1 MKKVEIEIQLLIRFY
16 DSFFFG
22 GGTGRE
28 EIQSYLLK
36 DIHGFPYISGAAL
49 KGCIVQYAAALSKLI
64 PAFNNGEKI
73 FGTGGIQQGCMVFE
87 NGILVEKSDY
97 YDLQDSLVE
106 ARTGVSISRHTRVK
120 KEGQLHTMET
130 CGMGGKM
137 VFQSS
142 IYGFLDED
150 TYQRDIAHLVAAVRL
165 IYSLGGKS
173 TSGLGWLNEPV
184 TCCVKK
190 GPRGY
195 DANSSEQELIKT
207 EEINQWIRDQIGG
220 KKCTE

>member
-1 MKKVEIEIQLLIRFY
+1 MKKVEIEIQLLIKFY

-22 GGTGRE
+22 GGTGRG

-36 DIHGFPYISGAAL
+36 DIYGFPYISGSAL
-49 KGCIVQYAAALSKLI
+49 KGCIAEYAAALSELV

-73 FGTGGIQQGCMVFE
+73 FGTAGMQQGSMVFE

-97 YDLQDSLVE
+97 YDLQESLVE
-106 ARTGVSISRHTRVK
+106 VRTGVSINRYTRAK
-120 KEGQLHTMET
+120 AEGQLYTMET
-130 CGMGGKM
+130 CGLGGKL

-142 IYGFLDED
+142 IHGFLDED
-150 TYQRDIAHLVAAVRL
+150 TFQRDVAHLVAAIRL
-165 IYSLGGKS
+165 IYSMGGKC
-173 TSGLGWLNEPV
+173 TSGMGWLHETV

-190 GPRGY
+190 GQRGY
-195 DANSSEQELIKT
+195 DANSSQQELIET

-220 KKCTE
+220 